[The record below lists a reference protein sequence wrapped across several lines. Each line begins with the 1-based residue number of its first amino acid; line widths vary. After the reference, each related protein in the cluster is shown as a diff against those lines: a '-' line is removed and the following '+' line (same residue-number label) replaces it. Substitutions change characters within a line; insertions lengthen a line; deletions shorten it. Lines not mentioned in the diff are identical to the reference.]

1 MTTALIHVRASA
13 GGPPL
18 EQDLAA
24 AGIHVLGAAERG
36 TLVQD
41 AIRLAPDVLVCH
53 DPQPDAALFDALQAL
68 QTHAPRAILLFSD
81 SADGGLI
88 ERAVEVGV
96 HAYVVQG
103 YSAARLRPLLM
114 LAQVRFTE
122 QQASRVALSEVT
134 HRFEERKLVDRA
146 KGLLMRARQMHED
159 EAFAVL
165 RSVAMRSGQRIGEV
179 SRRLIDAARGAAD
192 VNRSGQLRMLSQR
205 IVKLQALRAAKARA
219 AESAALL
226 VDSVARTDVI
236 VQGLVK
242 DLPVATF
249 GDLIDA
255 LVQAWTALQLALQ
268 GEPQVGVLARVDA
281 LAEAMLLQSD
291 RLTAA
296 LESAGTATTLRVIN
310 VCGRQRM
317 LSQRVAKQ
325 RLLAALLPAGPA
337 RAATMAAAVET
348 QAEYEAGVAWL
359 EALPLADRDI
369 RAALAAADAQWQV
382 LLGADAAKPA
392 GREGLGAASEAL
404 LELFDGLTGHYERSM
419 QVLAA

>member
-1 MTTALIHVRASA
+1 M
-13 GGPPL
+13 
-18 EQDLAA
+18 QD
-24 AGIHVLGAAERG
+24 
-36 TLVQD
+36 T
-41 AIRLAPDVLVCH
+41 IRHAPDVLVCH
-53 DPQPDAALFDALQAL
+53 DPQPEPALFNALQAL
-68 QTHAPRAILLFSD
+68 LTHAPCPVLLFSD
-81 SADGGLI
+81 SADGALI
-88 ERAVEVGV
+88 ERAVAVGV

-103 YSAARLRPLLM
+103 YSAVRLRPLLK
-114 LAQVRFTE
+114 LAQERFA
-122 QQASRVALSEVT
+122 QQQEIRGALSDVT

-146 KGLLMRARQMHED
+146 KGVLMRARQMHED

-165 RSVAMRSGQRIGEV
+165 RSVAMRGGQRIGEV
-179 SRRLIDAARGAAD
+179 ARRLIDAARGAAD

-205 IVKLQALRAAKARA
+205 IVKLQALRAAKART

-226 VDSVARTDVI
+226 VDSVARAEAI

-242 DLPVATF
+242 DLPTATF

-255 LVQAWTALQLALQ
+255 LVQAWAALQQALQ
-268 GEPQVGVLARVDA
+268 GEPQVGVLARVDG
-281 LAEAMLLQSD
+281 LAEDMLLQSD

-325 RLLAALLPAGPA
+325 RLLAALRPEGKARSAALAGA
-337 RAATMAAAVET
+337 DASTSSTATEA
-348 QAEYEAGVAWL
+348 QADYEAGVAWL

-369 RAALAAADAQWQV
+369 RAALAAAAAQWQV
-382 LLGADAAKPA
+382 LLGADASKPA
-392 GREGLGAASEAL
+392 GRDSLGAASEAL